1 MSGATRTTTTN
12 TAGHSMEARIGRLLG
27 VATLVAVMLVALGSL
42 LLVATGG
49 SPLDA
54 APALDPG
61 RLLDELASAQP
72 GAFLWLGLLLVLIT
86 PAARVVAALV
96 GYLGG
101 GERGMALVAA
111 LILVVIAAG
120 VAAGTVGA

>member
-1 MSGATRTTTTN
+1 MTGRARGR
-12 TAGHSMEARIGRLLG
+12 AAEHPMEARIGLLLS
-27 VATLVAVMLVALGSL
+27 VASLAAVALLAVGSL
-42 LLVATGG
+42 LLLAAGR

-54 APALDPG
+54 APALDPAA
-61 RLLDELASAQP
+61 LLADLAHGQP
-72 GAFLWLGLLLVLIT
+72 SAFLWLGLLVVVVT
-86 PAARVVAALV
+86 PSARVVAALV

-101 GERGMALVAA
+101 GERWMAVVSF